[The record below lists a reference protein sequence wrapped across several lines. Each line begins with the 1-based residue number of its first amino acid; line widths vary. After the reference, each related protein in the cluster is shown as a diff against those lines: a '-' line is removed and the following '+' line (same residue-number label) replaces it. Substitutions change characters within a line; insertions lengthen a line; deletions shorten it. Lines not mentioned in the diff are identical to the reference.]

1 MNLRKLSVMVRL
13 AAGLLAVGAPA
24 ARAAAAE
31 TFVLVHGALGGGYG
45 FKKLDSLLQAEG
57 HRVWRPT
64 LTGLGERA
72 HLASRDI
79 DLETHIQ
86 DIVNVI
92 LWEELRDVVLVGRS
106 YGGMVITGVANRVP
120 DRIKR
125 VVYLDA
131 FLPQDGESLLDI
143 SRTQVPVEEDGF
155 VRPAILKRASK
166 TQPHL
171 VAQPGKTFTQ
181 KISLRNQ
188 EVASRI
194 PATYILTVAAGKK
207 PEDDEFFRHA
217 ERARARGWKILTME
231 ADHNPE
237 LSRPEELARLLTH
250 P

>member
-1 MNLRKLSVMVRL
+1 MNLRKLFAMARL
-13 AAGLLAVGAPA
+13 VAGLLAVGVFAP
-24 ARAAAAE
+24 RTAAAE

-45 FKKLDSLLQAEG
+45 FKKLEPLLQTGG
-57 HRVWRPT
+57 HQVWRPT
-64 LTGLGERA
+64 LTGLGERT
-72 HLASRDI
+72 HLAGREI

-106 YGGMVITGVANRVP
+106 YGGMVITGVADRVP

-143 SRTQVPVEEDGF
+143 SWAQVPIEDDGF

-166 TQPHL
+166 TPPHL

-181 KISLRNQ
+181 KISLRNR
-188 EVASRI
+188 EVAGRI
-194 PATYILTVAAGKK
+194 PTTYVLTVAAGKK
-207 PEDDEFFRHA
+207 PEEDEFFRYA
-217 ERARARGWKILTME
+217 ERARSRGWKILTME

-237 LSRPEELARLLTH
+237 LSRPEELARLLTN